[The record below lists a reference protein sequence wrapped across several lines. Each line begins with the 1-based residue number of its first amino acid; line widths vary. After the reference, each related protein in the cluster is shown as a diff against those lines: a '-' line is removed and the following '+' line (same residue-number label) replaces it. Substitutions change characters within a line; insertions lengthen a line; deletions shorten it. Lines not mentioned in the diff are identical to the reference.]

1 MKVANETVVTI
12 EYTLTDDDG
21 DVIDSSV
28 GHDPLA
34 YIHGTGSI
42 VRGLEAALDG
52 KSAGDA
58 VKVAVAAAEGYG
70 EHDPELVHVAGRDQ
84 FPGVADIKVGMQ
96 FRAGTE
102 QESMVVTVV
111 AVEGDTVTLDANHP
125 LAGMTLNFDVKVVG
139 VRQATANEI
148 EHGHPHGKDGTD
160 HHH

>member
-1 MKVANETVVTI
+1 MQVAKDTVVSI

-42 VRGLEAALDG
+42 VPGLEAALEG
-52 KSAGDA
+52 KNAGDS
-58 VKVAVAAAEGYG
+58 VTVAVAPGEGYG

-84 FPGVADIKVGMQ
+84 FPGVPDVKVGMQ
-96 FRAGTE
+96 FRTGSE
-102 QESMVVTVV
+102 QVV
-111 AVEGDTVTLDANHP
+111 AVEGDSVTLDANHP
-125 LAGMTLNFDVKVVG
+125 LAGVTLNFAVKIIA

-148 EHGHPHGKDGTD
+148 AHGHPHGKDGTD